1 MLFKQRS
8 HVRKMAVEPENPSI
22 ADRFA
27 EVMVRLH
34 LEHDLEP
41 DVLAA
46 AEDVLRV
53 FRARERKRIGKDP
66 EVDSR
71 CDRDSSVSPILA
83 IGAIRELIT

>member
-8 HVRKMAVEPENPSI
+8 HVRKIAVEPENPSI

-34 LEHDLEP
+34 LEHDLGP

-46 AEDVLRV
+46 AGR
-53 FRARERKRIGKDP
+53 RPAGIPSQGK
-66 EVDSR
+66 ETNWQRSR
-71 CDRDSSVSPILA
+71 S
-83 IGAIRELIT
+83 

>member
-1 MLFKQRS
+1 MLRFKQRS
-8 HVRKMAVEPENPSI
+8 RVRKIAAEQENPNI

-27 EVMVRLH
+27 KVMVRLH
-34 LEHDLEP
+34 FEHDLEP

-53 FRARERKRIGKDP
+53 FRAREMKRVGIDP

-71 CDRDSSVSPILA
+71 CIASRAFGPSWLL
-83 IGAIRELIT
+83 R